1 MRDLEG
7 AMRIP
12 FVNVACLA
20 LVLGASAAGA
30 DPLTCNLTGYKAAP
44 GLNAAMS
51 DNTLTV
57 TWEGDKES
65 ELRMRLAIDN
75 GTPTIRDIAVRR
87 KGGQWTML
95 VSNVRPEFRVVSGMR
110 RITQQQLRPDSIQAL
125 GGKVSDKVME
135 MYNKDDGGWID
146 QAVKEGQIKESDVER
161 WKWEA
166 FWDAPLYV
174 EGSGVR
180 PPTHATSIPPMN
192 GIFKQKGLPRT
203 PDEITRAS
211 ATYQTGSCEVKTNG
225 ARLEV
230 TFPGLTLGIFAG
242 RLQFDFFKGT
252 SLIRQVVIAKT
263 DRDNVAYKYDGGLK
277 GLPIQGSRVTWR
289 DLAGRWQD
297 QRFGGAINK
306 DLASVWSANR
316 LIAAELPGGSIAAFP
331 PPHSFYGARESNQV
345 LGDSYYRKDSAT
357 SYAFGIRQAEKEEDP
372 EFLHNFALTSA
383 RPGTWQQ
390 MPVFLYVS
398 TEKAPAAIDAA
409 LTFTHGDTFKPL
421 PGYQVMGSHYH
432 VGMVPRLKESG
443 SLDNRLNDVESAKA
457 VGINIFGVID
467 GARAG
472 SRRGAGADPNAYPA
486 AQAEYYDAARRQS
499 DKTFLVMPNMEN
511 TGIEIGGHHDLM
523 LSKPTYWTLG
533 RKPGQPL
540 FETHPTYGKFYPL
553 GGPADLFEMTK
564 LENAIINMPHPRAK
578 GSTGFP
584 DGVKETHFAQAT
596 YEGAG
601 FRWGMG
607 IDGSERRLCE
617 YRCLGLF
624 DEMLNWYV
632 DRPIPLKHMQAI
644 SEARSDIGE
653 RGRPPY
659 DAMFANGPVNYVK
672 LDRLPSVDDMSPII
686 NAMKRGDY
694 FVSSGEVLISS
705 YAVEG
710 AGSQRTI
717 SADVEWTFPLDF
729 VEVVWGDGDKTD
741 RQIISTTDLPP
752 FGKKHFQIPFNA
764 AGKKWVRFAAW
775 DVATNGAFVQPVRLT
790 AATTTTAGR

>member
-1 MRDLEG
+1 MRTLLLTT
-7 AMRIP
+7 AAVS
-12 FVNVACLA
+12 FV
-20 LVLGASAAGA
+20 ASALYA
-30 DPLTCNLTGYKAAP
+30 DPLTCSLADYKATP
-44 GLNAAMS
+44 GLTATVANNA
-51 DNTLTV
+51 LEV
-57 TWEGDKES
+57 TWDGDNGAEV
-65 ELRMRLAIDN
+65 RMRFGIDR
-75 GTPTIRDIAVRR
+75 GTPTIQELAVRK
-87 KGGQWTML
+87 KGGQWSTL
-95 VSNVRPEFRVVSGMR
+95 VANVTPEFNVVSGMR
-110 RITQQQLRPDSIQAL
+110 RITQQQLRPDSIEAL
-125 GGKVSDKVME
+125 GGKVSQKVLDL
-135 MYNKDDGGWID
+135 YNKDDGTWID
-146 QAVKEGQIKESDVER
+146 EAVKEGQINAEDVER

-166 FWDAPLYV
+166 FWDAPLYI

-192 GIFKQKGLPRT
+192 GIFGQKGLPRT
-203 PDEITRAS
+203 PDEVVRAT
-211 ATYQTGSCEVKTNG
+211 AKYQVQGCDVKTNG

-230 TFPGLTLGIFAG
+230 SFPGVTAGVFTTG
-242 RLQFDFFKGT
+242 RLQYDVFKG
-252 SLIRQVVIAKT
+252 SNLIRQVVIAKT
-263 DRDNVAYKYDGGLK
+263 EQRSVAFKYDGGLK
-277 GLPIQGSRVTWR
+277 GLPIQAASRVTWR

-306 DLASVWSANR
+306 DSATVWTSNR
-316 LIAAELPGGSIAAFP
+316 LIAADLPGGSIAAFP
-331 PPHSFYGARESNQV
+331 PPHAFYGARESNQI
-345 LGDSYYRKDSAT
+345 LGDNYYRKDSDT
-357 SYAFGIRQAEKEEDP
+357 SFAFGIRQAEKEEDP

-398 TEKAPAAIDAA
+398 AEPATAA
-409 LTFTHGDTFKPL
+409 VDSAMTFTHGDTFKAL

-467 GARAG
+467 GARA
-472 SRRGAGADPNAYPA
+472 RAGGEAFLA

-499 DKTFLVMPNMEN
+499 DKTFLVMPNVEN
-511 TGIEIGGHHDLM
+511 EGIEIGGHHDLM
-523 LSKPTYWTLG
+523 LSKPVYWTIG
-533 RKPGQPL
+533 RTAGQPL
-540 FETHPTYGKFYPL
+540 VEQHPKYGKVYHL

-564 LENAIINMPHPRAK
+564 RENLIINMPHPRAK

-584 DGVKETHFAQAT
+584 DGVKETHFAQET

-601 FRWGMG
+601 YRWGMG
-607 IDGSERRLCE
+607 IDGSETRLCE

-624 DEMLNWYV
+624 DEMTNWYV

-659 DAMFANGPVNYVK
+659 DATFANGPVNYLK
-672 LDRLPSVDDMSPII
+672 LDRLPTVDDTSPII
-686 NAMKRGDY
+686 NAMKKGDY

-710 AGSQRTI
+710 TGDQRTI
-717 SADVEWTFPLDF
+717 TADVEWTFPLNF
-729 VEVVWGDGDKTD
+729 VEVVWGDGKTTD
-741 RQIISTTDLPP
+741 RQIISTTDLPA

-764 AGKKWVRFAAW
+764 KGKKWVRFAAW
-775 DVATNGAFVQPVRLT
+775 DVATNGAFVQPIRLQPQPV
-790 AATTTTAGR
+790 ATTTTR